1 MSWPSDYPGSGL
13 TSFVVGNLMR
23 RREFIALLGAA
34 TAGWPLAARAQQPAM
49 PVIGYLCF
57 TSPDERPTLLAAFLQ
72 GLEQAGYVIGQNVA
86 IEYRSALGHDER
98 LPALVAELLK
108 RPATVIAATG
118 GEASARAAKSATS
131 QIPIVFTAGSDP
143 VKAGLVA
150 SLNRPGG
157 NVTGA
162 SVEGNELD
170 AKRLQL
176 LHEFVPKA
184 AIIGV
189 LVDPKNSAVQPVLAN
204 MNAAADVNGQ
214 QLVILNASTEAELK
228 LVFASL
234 QSQHIDALLVTTN
247 PIYEGRRQQLV
258 ALAERY
264 SVPVLYPWRE
274 YSVVGG
280 LISFSAS
287 FTDTY
292 RQAGSYVGRIL
303 KGTKPSDLPVVL
315 PTKFELVINLRTAKA
330 LGLSVP
336 NTLLVSADEVI
347 E

>member
-1 MSWPSDYPGSGL
+1 
-13 TSFVVGNLMR
+13 MR
-23 RREFIALLGAA
+23 RRNFIQGI
-34 TAGWPLAARAQQPAM
+34 TASTAWPLAARAQQPAM
-49 PVIGYLCF
+49 PVIGYLAF
-57 TSPDERPTLLAAFLQ
+57 TSPDERPTLLAAFLK
-72 GLEQAGYVIGQNVA
+72 GLEQPGYVVGQNVA
-86 IEYRSALGHDER
+86 IEYRSARGHEER

-108 RPATVIAATG
+108 LPATVIAATG
-118 GEASARAAKSATS
+118 GEAVARAAKSATS

-157 NVTGA
+157 NITGA
-162 SVEGNELD
+162 SMVSNELE

-184 AIIGV
+184 ATIGV
-189 LVDPKNSAVQPVLAN
+189 LIDPKNSVVQPVLTD
-204 MNAAADVNGQ
+204 MNAAAEVNGQ
-214 QLVILNASTEAELK
+214 QLAILNADAETELDS
-228 LVFASL
+228 VFASL
-234 QSQHIDALLVTTN
+234 QSQHIDALLVTIS
-247 PIYEGRRQQLV
+247 PSYEGRRQQLV

-287 FTDTY
+287 FTDVY
-292 RQAGSYVGRIL
+292 RQVGSYVGRIL
-303 KGTKPSDLPVVL
+303 KGAKPSDLPVVL
-315 PTKFELVINLRTAKA
+315 PSKFELVINLRTARA

-336 NTLLVSADEVI
+336 NTLLVSADEII

>member
-1 MSWPSDYPGSGL
+1 
-13 TSFVVGNLMR
+13 MR
-23 RREFIALLGAA
+23 RREFITLLGGA

-49 PVIGYLCF
+49 PVIGYLAF

-72 GLEQAGYVIGQNVA
+72 GLEQAGYVVGQNVA
-86 IEYRSALGHDER
+86 IEYRSARGHDER

-108 RPATVIAATG
+108 LPATVIAATG

-162 SVEGNELD
+162 TVVGNELD

-184 AIIGV
+184 ATIGV
-189 LVDPKNSAVQPVLAN
+189 LVDPKNSVQPVLAD

-214 QLVILNASTEAELK
+214 RLVILNAGTEAELE

-247 PIYEGRRQQLV
+247 PSYEGRRQQLV

-264 SVPVLYPWRE
+264 SVPVLCPWRE

-292 RQAGSYVGRIL
+292 RQVGSHVGRIL
-303 KGTKPSDLPVVL
+303 NGAKPSELPVVL

-330 LGLSVP
+330 LGLNVP

>member
-1 MSWPSDYPGSGL
+1 
-13 TSFVVGNLMR
+13 MR
-23 RREFIALLGAA
+23 RREFIALLGGA

-49 PVIGYLCF
+49 PVIGYLSF

-72 GLEQAGYVIGQNVA
+72 GLEQAGFVVGQNVA
-86 IEYRSALGHDER
+86 IEYRSARGHDER

-108 RPATVIAATG
+108 LPVTVIAATG

-162 SVEGNELD
+162 TAVSNELD

-176 LHEFVPKA
+176 LHELVPKA
-184 AIIGV
+184 ATIGV
-189 LVDPKNSAVQPVLAN
+189 LIDPKNSVVQPVLAD
-204 MNAAADVNGQ
+204 MKTAADVNGQ
-214 QLVILNASTEAELK
+214 RLVTLDAGTEAELES
-228 LVFASL
+228 VFASL
-234 QSQHIDALLVTTN
+234 QSQHVDALLVTTN
-247 PIYEGRRQQLV
+247 PSYEGRRQQIV

-287 FTDTY
+287 FSDVY
-292 RQAGSYVGRIL
+292 RQVGSYVGRIL
-303 KGTKPSDLPVVL
+303 KGAKPSDLPVVL
-315 PTKFELVINLRTAKA
+315 PTKFELVINLRAAKA
-330 LGLSVP
+330 LGLSIP

>member
-1 MSWPSDYPGSGL
+1 
-13 TSFVVGNLMR
+13 MR
-23 RREFIALLGAA
+23 RREFIALLGGA

-49 PVIGYLCF
+49 PVIGYLSF

-72 GLEQAGYVIGQNVA
+72 GLEQAGFVVGQNVA
-86 IEYRSALGHDER
+86 IEYRSARGHDER

-108 RPATVIAATG
+108 LPATVIAATG

-162 SVEGNELD
+162 TAVGNELD

-176 LHEFVPKA
+176 LHELVPKA
-184 AIIGV
+184 ATIGV
-189 LVDPKNSAVQPVLAN
+189 LIDPKNSVVQPVLAD
-204 MNAAADVNGQ
+204 MKTAADVNGQ
-214 QLVILNASTEAELK
+214 RLVTLDAGTEAELES
-228 LVFASL
+228 VFASL
-234 QSQHIDALLVTTN
+234 QSQHVDALLLTTN
-247 PIYEGRRQQLV
+247 PSYEGRRQQIV

-264 SVPVLYPWRE
+264 AVPVLYPWRE

-280 LISFSAS
+280 LISFGAS
-287 FTDTY
+287 FSDVY
-292 RQAGSYVGRIL
+292 RQVGSYVGRIL
-303 KGTKPSDLPVVL
+303 KGAKPSDLPVVL
-315 PTKFELVINLRTAKA
+315 PTRFELVINLRAAKA
-330 LGLSVP
+330 LGLSIP

>member
-1 MSWPSDYPGSGL
+1 
-13 TSFVVGNLMR
+13 MR
-23 RREFIALLGAA
+23 RREFLTLIGGA
-34 TAGWPLAARAQQPAM
+34 TAAWPLAARAQQPAM
-49 PVIGYLCF
+49 AVIGYLAF

-72 GLEQAGYVIGQNVA
+72 GLEQAGYVVGQNVA
-86 IEYRSALGHDER
+86 IEYRSARGHDER
-98 LPALVAELLK
+98 LPALVAELLGL
-108 RPATVIAATG
+108 PAAVIAATG
-118 GEASARAAKSATS
+118 GEASAQAAKSATS

-176 LHEFVPKA
+176 LHEFLPKA
-184 AIIGV
+184 ATIGV
-189 LVDPKNSAVQPVLAN
+189 LIDPKNSAVQPVLAD

-214 QLVILNASTEAELK
+214 RLVIREASTEAK
-228 LVFASL
+228 LESVFASL

-247 PIYEGRRQQLV
+247 PSYEGRRQQLV

-274 YSVVGG
+274 YSVAGG

-292 RQAGSYVGRIL
+292 RQVGSYVGRIL
-303 KGTKPSDLPVVL
+303 KGAKPSDLPVVL